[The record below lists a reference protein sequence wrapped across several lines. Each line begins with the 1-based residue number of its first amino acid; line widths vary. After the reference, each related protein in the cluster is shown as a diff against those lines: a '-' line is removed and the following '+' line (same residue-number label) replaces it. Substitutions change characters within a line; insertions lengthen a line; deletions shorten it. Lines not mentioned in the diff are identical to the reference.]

1 MDRQIKGIPASPG
14 IAVGTVHL
22 LLWEVPDV
30 PHHII
35 KDDEIPKETER
46 LHKAIARAKERLMHV
61 RDRVEKT
68 AGAQEAMIFEAQYH
82 ILEDPA
88 LISGVEELI
97 RQNLAAEKAFDLEML
112 EWRQRWAR
120 HTSAMIRERVS
131 DLTDIHIRVL
141 AILLELEDHDPVD
154 LPKGAKAVLVTH
166 DLTPGLT
173 VQLDRDAI
181 VGIATDAGTRTSHV
195 AILARSLG
203 LPAVVGLRNATEQ
216 LRGHERVIL
225 DGTAGLIVIN
235 PSETDVQKYKE
246 RAREEDVAEAELQRI
261 AARRAVT
268 EDGERVT
275 LRANVDLPEE
285 ADFAATT
292 GAEGV
297 GLMRTE
303 FLVVG
308 RTTMPDENEQY
319 EAYRKVVEAF
329 NGKPVVIR
337 TFDVGGDK
345 LPIGGYPTEANP
357 YLGWRAIRMCLDQ
370 PDLFKTQLRALLRAA
385 NHGDVRIML
394 PLVVTLTE
402 VREARKLLN
411 EARAELKARGV
422 KFKDFI
428 PLGVMIETPAA
439 AIAADTFTKE
449 TSFFSI
455 GTNDLVQYT
464 LAVDRGNPALE
475 RYRDALHPAVL
486 RLIGE
491 AVEAA
496 TRARIELSVC
506 GEMAGDP
513 AAALA
518 LIGLGLRSLSM
529 AAPSLPAVRRA
540 IRGSDAAVLA
550 RAARAA
556 RDDASAQAARSRFD
570 GLLPGTSPAGTPR
583 PAGERQAAPGSPSP
597 LSTRPTSESI
607 AASSSAPSATRRIR

>member
-1 MDRQIKGIPASPG
+1 MDRSLKGIPASPG

-35 KDDEIPKETER
+35 KDDEIPRETER
-46 LHKAIARAKERLMHV
+46 FHKALERAKERLTHV

-68 AGAQEAMIFEAQYH
+68 AGKEEAMIFEAQYQ

-88 LISGVEELI
+88 LQSGVLELI
-97 RQNLAAEKAFDLEML
+97 KQNLGAEKAFDLEMM
-112 EWRQRWAR
+112 EWRQRWSR
-120 HTSAMIRERVS
+120 HSSAMIRERVS

-141 AILLELEDHDPVD
+141 AILLELPDHDPVD

-173 VQLDRDAI
+173 VQLDREAI

-203 LPAVVGLRNATEQ
+203 LPAVVGLRTATEE
-216 LRGHERVIL
+216 LRGHEKVIL

-235 PSETDVQKYKE
+235 PSDADIRNYQE
-246 RAREEDVAEAELQRI
+246 RAREEEVAEAELQRI
-261 AARRAVT
+261 AALESVT
-268 EDGERVT
+268 TDGVRIT

-285 ADFAATT
+285 AEFAATT

-308 RTTMPDENEQY
+308 RATMPDENEQY

-345 LPIGGYPTEANP
+345 LPVGGYPVEANP

-385 NHGDVRIML
+385 NYGDVRILL
-394 PLVVTLTE
+394 PLVVTLAE
-402 VREARKLLN
+402 VREARRLLN

-422 KFKDFI
+422 AFKDFL

-439 AIAADTFTKE
+439 AIAADTFVKE

-464 LAVDRGNPALE
+464 LAVDRGNANLAS
-475 RYRDALHPAVL
+475 RFTALHPAVL
-486 RLIGE
+486 RLIRRTVEVGE
-491 AVEAA
+491 QGGLHVA
-496 TRARIELSVC
+496 VC
-506 GEMAGDP
+506 GEMASQPLMCFALVGLGVRELSVNGRAVALVKRVVRSVSATSARD
-513 AAALA
+513 AALRACDATTAEEAEA
-518 LIGLGLRSLSM
+518 LLLAELRK
-529 AAPSLPAVRRA
+529 AV
-540 IRGSDAAVLA
+540 GDAHFL
-550 RAARAA
+550 RE
-556 RDDASAQAARSRFD
+556 
-570 GLLPGTSPAGTPR
+570 G
-583 PAGERQAAPGSPSP
+583 
-597 LSTRPTSESI
+597 
-607 AASSSAPSATRRIR
+607 